1 MEGTL
6 NGHLFTSIAIGS
18 IGVILIDTLGSFLS
32 RKYRFN
38 YVKLAPLSWLVW
50 IGAGISVTTVSGSWK
65 GGLASG
71 IVGFIDATIG
81 NYIAFRINPYV
92 GGEKS
97 YREVMAKGGWISAVR
112 VILWVSLL
120 AFFLGLVAS
129 SVISRLI

>member
-81 NYIAFRINPYV
+81 NYIAFSINPYV
-92 GGEKS
+92 GGEKF
-97 YREVMAKGGWISAVR
+97 YQEVMAKRGWISVVR

-129 SVISRLI
+129 SVVGRLI

>member
-18 IGVILIDTLGSFLS
+18 IGIILIDTLGSFLS

-38 YVKLAPLSWLVW
+38 YVKLSPLSCLGW
-50 IGAGISVTTVSGSWK
+50 IGAGISVTAVLGSWK

-97 YREVMAKGGWISAVR
+97 YQEVMANRGWISTVQ
-112 VILWVSLL
+112 VILRVSLL
-120 AFFLGLVAS
+120 ALILGLVAS
-129 SVISRLI
+129 SIVSRLI

>member
-18 IGVILIDTLGSFLS
+18 IGIILIDTLGSFLS
-32 RKYRFN
+32 RRYRFN

-50 IGAGISVTTVSGSWK
+50 IGAGISVTTVSSSWK

-97 YREVMAKGGWISAVR
+97 YREVMAKGGWISVVR

-129 SVISRLI
+129 SVVSRLI